1 MKKAVLAVTMVL
13 VAALVCAAQDY
24 RGKARQSGVVYDEKG
39 APLEG
44 VTVKLF
50 SVKAQQGFEVQTDK
64 KGKWL
69 GAWIRSGGWTIT
81 FEKVGYAPQN
91 VTINVQES
99 AKNPDVTAVM
109 VKVEGLAM
117 TDEIKALL
125 IQGNEAFEQQKF
137 DEALAAYQ
145 QIMVKYPDAYIIYG
159 NIGNCYFSQEKY
171 DLAEEAYL
179 KVLEKAPDDTNA
191 IISIGNCYSNRGDSA
206 NALEWYG
213 KVEFEKIDD
222 PIVLYNLG
230 TSYYNNSKFE
240 DALKFYLKAVEKQK
254 ESPDALY
261 QLGLTYLNLQKNAEA
276 IATFEDYLKI
286 DPDSPRAVQV
296 KAFIEYLKK
305 K

>member
-1 MKKAVLAVTMVL
+1 MKKAILAVTLVL
-13 VAALVCAAQDY
+13 VAALVLSAQDY
-24 RGKARQSGVVYDEKG
+24 KGKARQGGVVFDEKG

-50 SVKAQQGFEVQTDK
+50 SVKAQQGFEVKTDK
-64 KGKWL
+64 SGKWMA
-69 GAWIRSGGWTIT
+69 AWIRSGGWTVS

-91 VTINVQES
+91 VTINVQET
-99 AKNPDVTAVM
+99 AKNPDVSAIM

-117 TDEIKALL
+117 TEEIKALL
-125 IQGNEAFEQQKF
+125 IQGNAAFDLQKF

-171 DLAEEAYL
+171 DQAEEAYL
-179 KVLEKAPDDTNA
+179 KVLEKAPGDINA
-191 IISIGNCYSNRGDSA
+191 IIAVGNCYSNRGDSA
-206 NALEWYG
+206 KALEWYG

-240 DALKFYLKAVEKQK
+240 DALKFYLKAVEKKK

-261 QLGLTYLNLQKNAEA
+261 QLGLTYLNLQKNTEA
-276 IATFEDYLKI
+276 IAAFEDYLKV
-286 DPDSPRAVQV
+286 DPDSSRATQV
-296 KAFIEYLKK
+296 KGFIEYLKK

>member
-1 MKKAVLAVTMVL
+1 MKKVVL
-13 VAALVCAAQDY
+13 VVTILLIAALVCSAQDY
-24 RGKARQSGVVYDEKG
+24 KGKARQGGVVFDDKG

-50 SVKAQQGFEVQTDK
+50 SVKAQQGFEVKTDK
-64 KGKWL
+64 NGKWL
-69 GAWIRSGGWTIT
+69 AAWIVNGNWQIT

-91 VTINVQES
+91 TTINVQET
-99 AKNPDVTAVM
+99 AKNPEVKAIM
-109 VKVEGLAM
+109 VKVEGLAL
-117 TDEIKALL
+117 TTEIKALL
-125 IQGNEAFEQQKF
+125 IQGNADFDLKKF
-137 DEALAAYQ
+137 DEARASYEQILA
-145 QIMVKYPDAYIIYG
+145 KYPDAYIIYG
-159 NIGNCYFSQEKY
+159 NIGNCYFAQEKY
-171 DLAEEAYL
+171 DQAEQAYL
-179 KVLEKAPDDTNA
+179 KVLEKAPGDTNA
-191 IISIGNCYSNRGDSA
+191 LIAVGNCYSNRGDSA
-206 NALEWYG
+206 KALEWYG

-254 ESPDALY
+254 ESTDALF

-276 IATFEDYLKI
+276 ITTFEDYLKI
-286 DPDSPRAVQV
+286 DPDSTRAAQV

>member
-1 MKKAVLAVTMVL
+1 MKKAVLAVMIVL
-13 VAALVCAAQDY
+13 AAALVLAAQDY
-24 RGKARQSGVVYDEKG
+24 KGKARQGGVVFDEKG

-50 SVKAQQGFEVQTDK
+50 SVKAQQGFEVKTDK
-64 KGKWL
+64 NGKWM

-91 VTINVQES
+91 LTVNVQET
-99 AKNPDVTAVM
+99 AKNPDVTAIM
-109 VKVEGLAM
+109 VKVEGLVL
-117 TDEIKALL
+117 TEDIKALL
-125 IQGNEAFEQQKF
+125 IKGNADFEQQKF
-137 DEALAAYQ
+137 DEARASYEL
-145 QIMVKYPDAYIIYG
+145 IITKHPDAYIIYG

-171 DLAEEAYL
+171 DLAEQAYL
-179 KVLEKAPDDTNA
+179 KVLEKAPGDINA
-191 IISIGNCYSNRGDSA
+191 IIAVGNCYANRGDSA
-206 NALEWYG
+206 KALEWYG

-261 QLGLTYLNLQKNAEA
+261 QLGLTHLNLQKNAEA
-276 IATFEDYLKI
+276 IAVFEEYLKI
-286 DPDSPRAVQV
+286 DPDSPRAAQV

>member
-1 MKKAVLAVTMVL
+1 MKKAVLAVTIVL
-13 VAALVCAAQDY
+13 VAALVLSAQDFK
-24 RGKARQSGVVYDEKG
+24 GKARQGGVVFDEKG

-50 SVKAQQGFEVQTDK
+50 SVKAQQGFEVKTDK
-64 KGKWL
+64 NGKWM
-69 GAWIRSGGWTIT
+69 GAWIRSGSWTIT
-81 FEKVGYAPQN
+81 LEKVGYAPQN
-91 VTINVQES
+91 VTVNVQET

-117 TDEIKALL
+117 TEEIKALL
-125 IQGNEAFEQQKF
+125 IQGNAAFEQQKF
-137 DEALAAYQ
+137 DEALASYQ
-145 QIMVKYPDAYIIYG
+145 RIMVKYPDAYIIYA
-159 NIGNCYFSQEKY
+159 NIGNCYFSEEKY

-179 KVLEKAPDDTNA
+179 KVLEKAPGDANA
-191 IISIGNCYSNRGDSA
+191 IIAVGNCYSNRGDA
-206 NALEWYG
+206 AKALEWYG

-254 ESPDALY
+254 ESPDALF
-261 QLGLTYLNLQKNAEA
+261 QLGLTYLNLQKNAESITA
-276 IATFEDYLKI
+276 FEDYLKV
-286 DPDSPRAVQV
+286 DPDSPRAAQV
-296 KAFIEYLKK
+296 KAFIEFLKK

>member
-1 MKKAVLAVTMVL
+1 MKKAVLAVTVAL
-13 VAALVCAAQDY
+13 VAALVLAAQDY
-24 RGKARQSGVVYDEKG
+24 KGKARQGGVVFDEKG

-50 SVKAQQGFEVQTDK
+50 SLKAQQGFEVKTDK
-64 KGKWL
+64 NGKWMA
-69 GAWIRSGGWTIT
+69 AWIRNLDWRIT

-91 VTINVQES
+91 VTVNVQETS
-99 AKNPDVTAVM
+99 KNPEVKAVM

-117 TDEIKALL
+117 TDEIKNFLV
-125 IQGNEAFEQQKF
+125 QGNAAFEQQKF

-145 QIMVKYPDAYIIYG
+145 QIITKYPDAYIIYR

-171 DLAEEAYL
+171 DLAEENYL
-179 KVLEKAPDDTNA
+179 KLLEKDPQDVEA
-191 IISIGNCYSNRGDSA
+191 IIAIGNCYSNKGDA
-206 NALEWYG
+206 AKALEWFS

-222 PIVLYNLG
+222 PIVLYNVG
-230 TSYYNNSKFE
+230 TMYYSNNKFE

-261 QLGLTYLNLQKNAEA
+261 QMGLAYLNLQKNTEA
-276 IATFEDYLKI
+276 IAAFEDYLKV
-286 DPDSPRAVQV
+286 DPDSSRATQV
-296 KAFIEYLKK
+296 KGFIEYLKK

>member
-1 MKKAVLAVTMVL
+1 MKKAILVMMVL
-13 VAALVCAAQDY
+13 FAAALTLAAQDY
-24 RGKARQSGVVYDEKG
+24 KGKARQGGVVLDDKG

-50 SVKAQQGFEVQTDK
+50 SVKAQQGFELKTDK
-64 KGKWL
+64 NGKWMA
-69 GAWIRSGGWTIT
+69 AWIRSGGWTIT

-91 VTINVQES
+91 ATINVQET
-99 AKNPDVTAVM
+99 AKNPDVSAIM

-117 TDEIKALL
+117 TEEIKALL
-125 IQGNEAFEQQKF
+125 IQGNAAYDLKNF

-145 QIMVKYPDAYIIYG
+145 QIIAKYPDAYIIYA

-171 DLAEEAYL
+171 DQAEEAYL
-179 KVLEKAPDDTNA
+179 KVLEKAPGDINA
-191 IISIGNCYSNRGDSA
+191 IIAVGNCYSNKGDSA
-206 NALEWYG
+206 KALEWYG
-213 KVEFEKIDD
+213 KVEFEKIED
-222 PIVLYNLG
+222 PTVLYNLG

-261 QLGLTYLNLQKNAEA
+261 QLGLTYLNLQKNAESITA
-276 IATFEDYLKI
+276 FEDYLKI
-286 DPDSPRAVQV
+286 DPDSPRAAQV
-296 KAFIEYLKK
+296 KAFIEFLKK